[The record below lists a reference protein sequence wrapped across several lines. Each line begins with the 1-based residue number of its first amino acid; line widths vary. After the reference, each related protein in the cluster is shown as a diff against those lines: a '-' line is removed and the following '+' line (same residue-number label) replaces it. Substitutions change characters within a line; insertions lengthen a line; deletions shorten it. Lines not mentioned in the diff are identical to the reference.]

1 MVHFFLPLACILVSF
16 CLTLA
21 IPFNE
26 ITSFDL
32 ELTLSNN
39 RYLVILFYDD
49 SNAGIALNKHFDDAV
64 NSIGIN
70 ELAEFSDVVKL
81 AATDP
86 NIQEIIDAY
95 GITLPTIKVFRRG
108 IMSDYRGPVDTAKN
122 IATYIK
128 QDSKPSVIM
137 IDSLDELKSS
147 LQSSDN
153 TVVLGYSL
161 NY

>member
-1 MVHFFLPLACILVSF
+1 M
-16 CLTLA
+16 
-21 IPFNE
+21 
-26 ITSFDL
+26 
-32 ELTLSNN
+32 
-39 RYLVILFYDD
+39 ILFYDD

-64 NSIGIN
+64 NSIGIS
-70 ELAEFSDVVKL
+70 ELAEFSDIVKL

-108 IMSDYRGPVDTAKN
+108 IMSDYRGPVDTSKN